1 MVKFQIN
8 PHQNSSTSLPLPPQI
23 ITGNN
28 DCLNVVRTTENVL
41 ETKKHPSPVKFIN
54 LSSQLKQVENNH
66 ENSDFISFDN

>member
-1 MVKFQIN
+1 
-8 PHQNSSTSLPLPPQI
+8 LAPQI